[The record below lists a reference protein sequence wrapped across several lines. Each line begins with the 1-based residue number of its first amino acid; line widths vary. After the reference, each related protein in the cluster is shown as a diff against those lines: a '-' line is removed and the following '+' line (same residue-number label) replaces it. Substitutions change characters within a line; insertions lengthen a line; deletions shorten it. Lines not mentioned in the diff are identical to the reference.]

1 MSCIIVAITDTPVV
15 VSPQQ
20 PVEPE
25 GGVSGHEAG
34 PDDPEHR
41 PAGLDYTI
49 VIVATVVPAV
59 VMIGLI
65 IIVAI
70 IVKQ

>member
-1 MSCIIVAITDTPVV
+1 MSCIIVAVTDAPIV
-15 VSPQQ
+15 VSPHQ
-20 PVEPE
+20 PAESE
-25 GGVSGHEAG
+25 GGVSGHGAG

-41 PAGLDYTI
+41 HSGLDYTI